1 VDAPLNRPNPAKFR
15 IVDSNGSPVTSGVTG
30 TISLFGPASTT
41 ALVSGTALSHLGD
54 GNWGAIFAAS
64 NFGTPGTYRWQTSA
78 ITGTVTWSA
87 QYGTFLVGPTDEWTL
102 RELLV
107 SVRRA
112 LRDGWTG
119 TTDGIGTTTTLK
131 ASAFAYGSANDWVSS
146 EIFILEPVTV
156 TDTNPVRVTSF
167 AVSGGTFTFTPAVT
181 GIASTAVGIDFILGN
196 KDGEGFSHDEVLD
209 AILTAIRRR
218 RAPRRVRDQV
228 LLTTTT
234 GTYEYSV
241 PANWLGVDA
250 VEYQPWSGWPT
261 DWQPI
266 AQPYAPYS
274 ATTGILTLL
283 VPPPNNALRI
293 TGRALPQLPAL
304 LTDLVPGDGAAIRDD
319 AVFELLK
326 MSDDPGDRQ
335 RAAMMQGGVERA
347 RAGAALARL

>member
-1 VDAPLNRPNPAKFR
+1 VDAPLNRPYVAKFR
-15 IVDSNGSPVTSGVTG
+15 IVDGNGSPVVSGVTG

-41 ALVSGTALSHLGD
+41 ALVSGSTLVHQGD
-54 GNWGAIFAAS
+54 GYWGASFAAA
-64 NFGTPGTYRWQTSA
+64 NFGTAGTYRWLTSA
-78 ITGTVTWSA
+78 LTGGVAWGA
-87 QYGTFLVGPTDEWTL
+87 QSGTFLVGPTDEWTL

-119 TTDGIGTTTTLK
+119 TTDAAGTTTTLK
-131 ASAFAYGSANDWVSS
+131 ASGFAYGSANDWVSS
-146 EIFILEPVTV
+146 EILILEPVTV

-167 AVSGGTFTFTPAVT
+167 VVSAGTFTFTPAVT
-181 GIASTAVGIDFILGN
+181 GIASTAVGIDFIIGN
-196 KDGEGFSHDEVLD
+196 KDGEGWSHDEVMD
-209 AILTAIRRR
+209 AITTAIRRR

-234 GTYEYSV
+234 GTYEYGV
-241 PANWLGVDA
+241 PANWLGVDS

-274 ATTGILTLL
+274 AATGILTLL

>member
-1 VDAPLNRPNPAKFR
+1 
-15 IVDSNGSPVTSGVTG
+15 
-30 TISLFGPASTT
+30 
-41 ALVSGTALSHLGD
+41 VSA
-54 GNWGAIFAAS
+54 
-64 NFGTPGTYRWQTSA
+64 
-78 ITGTVTWSA
+78 
-87 QYGTFLVGPTDEWTL
+87 
-102 RELLV
+102 
-107 SVRRA
+107 
-112 LRDGWTG
+112 
-119 TTDGIGTTTTLK
+119 
-131 ASAFAYGSANDWVSS
+131 
-146 EIFILEPVTV
+146 
-156 TDTNPVRVTSF
+156 
-167 AVSGGTFTFTPAVT
+167 GTFTFTPAVT

-196 KDGEGFSHDEVLD
+196 KDGEGFSHDEVMD
-209 AILTAIRRR
+209 AITTAIRRR

-234 GTYEYSV
+234 GTYEYGV

-347 RAGAALARL
+347 RAGAALARAVRRRNPVLSSGSSLSMATITPPCREEPPRNSIAPPGRGIPGPSRCKEPDGRDQTPQQARPARRRHRERTAR